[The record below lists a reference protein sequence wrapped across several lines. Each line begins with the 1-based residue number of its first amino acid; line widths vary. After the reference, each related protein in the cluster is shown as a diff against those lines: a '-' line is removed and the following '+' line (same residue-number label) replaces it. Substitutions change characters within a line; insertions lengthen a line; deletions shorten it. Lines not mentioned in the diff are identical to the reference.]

1 MQTRTLTGL
10 LLIFGP
16 ILSFIVWAI
25 LSPAIV
31 GSGETVPETLQLN
44 VDNQVAWS
52 IFGTIGALSFAGSF
66 VGFGLLSAAIST
78 RALRGEG
85 KPGTALAAA
94 AVFLFPALTAVII
107 ANTGLAIGAVEAAND
122 YGLEAGVPLLAAS
135 QAIGAAI
142 PTFWGV
148 ASIFLGLAMWLR
160 ASGQIDVRSAL
171 GAVLAVAGVLLFL
184 GTWIDF
190 NNTPIGI
197 VVWLL
202 TSITT
207 VAIGVVTLRGKET
220 S

>member
-10 LLIFGP
+10 LLIVGP

-31 GSGETVPETLQLN
+31 GSGETVPETLQLIM
-44 VDNQVAWS
+44 DNQVAWS
-52 IFGTIGALSFAGSF
+52 ILGTIGTLCFAGTF
-66 VGFGLLSAAIST
+66 VGFGLLSVAM
-78 RALRGEG
+78 RGEG
-85 KPGTALAAA
+85 KPGAAFAAA
-94 AVFLFPALTAVII
+94 AVFLFAALTAVVI
-107 ANTGLAIGAVEAAND
+107 ANTGLQIGAVEAANQSHHG
-122 YGLEAGVPLLAAS
+122 GLEAGVPILAVG
-135 QAIGAAI
+135 QAIGAGI

-148 ASIFLGLAMWLR
+148 ASILLGLAMWLR
-160 ASGQIDVRSAL
+160 ASGQINVRSAL

-184 GTWIDF
+184 GTFIDF

-197 VVWLL
+197 VVWLI

-207 VAIGVVTLRGKET
+207 VAIGVVTLRGQEA